1 LRLRRPPALGAFDD
15 QPVGAA
21 IDGALGLVHAPD
33 LVVVLDPR
41 VAGPPGD
48 RRRIA
53 DAGGH
58 ERRAPVQ
65 DPVEHFIDSFLLL
78 EHAQEHLEAE
88 RGVGALAD

>member
-58 ERRAPVQ
+58 ERCAPVQ
-65 DPVEHFIDSFLLL
+65 DPVEHYSSLLL